1 MAPLYRV
8 LAVEDDLDALKL
20 LRMVLQSLPLQVD
33 HAPTGAEA
41 IAYLGQQAPD
51 LMFLDI
57 SLPDMRG
64 WEVLEHVK
72 GDNRLS
78 AMLVIMLTSHAEP
91 VHRLI
96 GTLQPVAAYL
106 NKPISSDE
114 LRETVKNVLRLS

>member
-1 MAPLYRV
+1 ML
-8 LAVEDDLDALKL
+8 
-20 LRMVLQSLPLQVD
+20 
-33 HAPTGAEA
+33 
-41 IAYLGQQAPD
+41 
-51 LMFLDI
+51 LDI

-64 WEVLEHVK
+64 WKVLEHVK
-72 GDNRLS
+72 TDSRLS